1 MQSPSTLKN
10 HPNKLNIIFGLILSS
25 IFTIATLYV
34 AYLEL
39 SNRVHDNAFQK
50 PPNKKGE
57 GIQNKTITNSK
68 DNTPEYKGNFSQ
80 SK

>member
-1 MQSPSTLKN
+1 MQSPSTLRN

-39 SNRVHDNAFQK
+39 SKKNQENAFQK
-50 PPNKKGE
+50 TSNKKGE
-57 GIQNKTITNSK
+57 V
-68 DNTPEYKGNFSQ
+68 SQ
-80 SK
+80 SKPLTNSTITPHEFKEQAPQNK